1 MCNRWLWRKGE
12 ETMRKEKALLLN
24 EIKEKMDAA
33 VAMIVTRYEKLEP
46 NASWQLRELLTR
58 SGSLFEVVR
67 KRVFLKAAEQAGIPI
82 DGALLKGHVGV
93 VFVNQPD
100 AMVPAKAVYKF
111 SEENGQI
118 LEVLCGQIEG
128 KIIPGAEI
136 EALSKLP
143 GIDEM
148 RAIFLALLTSPMSQ
162 MLSVLEAVMAE
173 PLSILE

>member
-1 MCNRWLWRKGE
+1 
-12 ETMRKEKALLLN
+12 MRKEKQLLLD
-24 EIKEKMDAA
+24 EIKQKIDAST
-33 VAMIVTRYEKLEP
+33 AMIITRYNKLEP
-46 NASWQLRELLTR
+46 NASWQFRDLLAK

-67 KRVFLKAAEQAGIPI
+67 KRVFVKAAESAG
-82 DGALLKGHVGV
+82 LKVDESILNGHVGV

-100 AMVPAKAVYKF
+100 AMPSAKVVYKF

-128 KIIPGAEI
+128 KMIPGTEI
-136 EALSKLP
+136 EMLSKLP

-148 RAIFLALLTSPMSQ
+148 RATLLALFTSPMSQ

-173 PLSILE
+173 PLSVLEQKS

>member
-1 MCNRWLWRKGE
+1 
-12 ETMRKEKALLLN
+12 MRKEKELLLN
-24 EIKEKMDAA
+24 EIKQKIDAST
-33 VAMIVTRYEKLEP
+33 AMIVTRYDRLEP
-46 NASWQLRELLTR
+46 NASWQFRGLLAQ

-67 KRVFLKAAEQAGIPI
+67 KRVFVRAAASAGIEI
-82 DGALLKGHVGV
+82 DESLLKGHVGI

-100 AMVPAKAVYKF
+100 AMAPAKAVYKF

-128 KIIPGAEI
+128 KMIPGAEI
-136 EALSKLP
+136 EMLSKLP

-148 RAIFLALLTSPMSQ
+148 RATLLALFTSPMSQ

-173 PLSILE
+173 PLSVL